1 MNGEP
6 RSSSGQRPDLS
17 AATVTPRQ
25 AQLLT
30 LLAAGYSNKEI
41 AAELGITYGT
51 VKQHL
56 FALFKRLGVANR
68 TKAVLAATQLAKTG
82 SAARKVSPTD
92 ARLSEALDLPKYGW
106 RMISVVAVYFSDG
119 PASQPELI
127 IERARYLELMRK
139 ELEHCTRALDGRF
152 ASMPYG
158 GLLAWFGHPKAH
170 ADDADRAARVAML
183 AYAAAK
189 SFPAQTGAASAV
201 SPSLGSVGIAVAS
214 QAEIVAHDAAEL
226 LGAEV
231 FRRAAM
237 IARYASGLGVPLAD
251 DVTRRLA
258 PLSATWLAISFR
270 DQDAADQAK
279 RFGTLFALATNK
291 EVPVEPRPY
300 WGGLSFLKDVLAAVK
315 DGVAQWISV
324 ECRPPV
330 MGIVLTDA
338 VGNAAAAEG
347 FNVIR
352 LRLPREGSRALETE
366 CLLAQVAYET
376 SEGLGSIAI
385 GSSGS
390 VSANVLVR
398 RLSDACVSAPLAILI
413 YGPKGI
419 DRFVSII
426 GSAGVETLLTKR
438 ALILGSNMAAAG
450 PSRTSLRLLGA
461 RPKVGSLSRVF
472 SLQQPDDPQMSDR
485 LRLDLQE
492 LLDSLS
498 ETARMLV
505 FGAAT
510 NTRRSFLSLAKIM
523 KLPDQKLKDVL
534 NELTAVGL
542 VVPSAAGG
550 FQFRDVNTARAI
562 ATLNVA
568 VGKTQAQAET

>member
-1 MNGEP
+1 MNGES
-6 RSSSGQRPDLS
+6 RSSRDKEFDLS

-30 LLAAGYSNKEI
+30 LLAAGFSNKEI
-41 AAELGITYGT
+41 AGELGITYGT

-56 FALFKRLGVANR
+56 FTLFKRLGVANR
-68 TKAVLAATQLAKTG
+68 GKAVLAAAELAKI
-82 SAARKVSPTD
+82 ASPPKKTSSTD
-92 ARLSEALDLPKYGW
+92 ARLAEALNLPKYGW

-139 ELEHCTRALDGRF
+139 ALEHCTRALDGRF

-183 AYAAAK
+183 AHAATQSFLNESGLTSSMPK
-189 SFPAQTGAASAV
+189 SIGR
-201 SPSLGSVGIAVAS
+201 VGIAVAS

-258 PLSATWLAISFR
+258 PLSAPWLAIGFR
-270 DQDAADQAK
+270 DQTAAEQAK
-279 RFGTLFALATNK
+279 RFGTLFALAAK
-291 EVPVEPRPY
+291 KGAAAQPKPD
-300 WGGLSFLKDVLAAVK
+300 WGGLSFLKDVLATVR
-315 DGVAQWISV
+315 DGVAQWVSV
-324 ECRPPV
+324 ECRPPI
-330 MGIVLTDA
+330 MGIILTDA
-338 VGNAAAAEG
+338 VGNIAMAEG

-352 LRLPREGSRALETE
+352 FRLPREGSRALETE
-366 CLLAQVAYET
+366 CLLAQIAYEA
-376 SEGLGSIAI
+376 SDEMGLIP
-385 GSSGS
+385 GSSSGA
-390 VSANVLVR
+390 VSATTLVR

-426 GSAGVETLLTKR
+426 GAAGIESLLTKR
-438 ALILGSNMAAAG
+438 VLILGSNMAAAG
-450 PSRTSLRLLGA
+450 PARTALRLLGP
-461 RPKVGSLSRVF
+461 RPKVGLLSRVF
-472 SLQQPDDPQMSDR
+472 ALQQPDDPEISDR

-498 ETARMLV
+498 EPARMLAV
-505 FGAAT
+505 GAAT
-510 NTRRSFLSLAKIM
+510 NIRRSLLSLAKSM
-523 KLPDQKLKDVL
+523 KLSDHKLKDVL
-534 NELTAVGL
+534 NELTASGL
-542 VVPSAAGG
+542 VVPTEKGG
-550 FQFRDVNTARAI
+550 FQFRDVMTARAI
-562 ATLNVA
+562 ATINVT
-568 VGKTQAQAET
+568 VGKARTQVEP

>member
-6 RSSSGQRPDLS
+6 TSSIGQKPDLS

-68 TKAVLAATQLAKTG
+68 TKAVLAATQLAKG
-82 SAARKVSPTD
+82 SPAKKISPTD
-92 ARLSEALDLPKYGW
+92 ARLSEVLDLPKYGW

-119 PASQPELI
+119 PVSQPELI

-183 AYAAAK
+183 AHVAAR
-189 SFPAQTGAASAV
+189 SFPVQTGAALSV

-270 DQDAADQAK
+270 DQDAAEQAK

-291 EVPVEPRPY
+291 EVSVQPRPY
-300 WGGLSFLKDVLAAVK
+300 WGGLSFLKDVLATVK

-366 CLLAQVAYET
+366 CLLAQVSYET
-376 SEGLGSIAI
+376 SGALGSITG

-390 VSANVLVR
+390 VSANLLVR
-398 RLSDACVSAPLAILI
+398 RLSEACVSAPLAILI

-419 DRFVSII
+419 DRFVNII
-426 GSAGVETLLTKR
+426 GSTGVETLLTKR
-438 ALILGSNMAAAG
+438 VLILASNMAAAG
-450 PSRTSLRLLGA
+450 PSRTSLRLLGP

-542 VVPSAAGG
+542 VVPSATGG

-568 VGKTQAQAET
+568 LAKTSAQAES

>member
-1 MNGEP
+1 VNDEP
-6 RSSSGQRPDLS
+6 RSSPGQKPDLS

-30 LLAAGYSNKEI
+30 LLASGYSNKEI

-68 TKAVLAATQLAKTG
+68 TKAVLAATQLAKG
-82 SAARKVSPTD
+82 SPVKKISPTD
-92 ARLSEALDLPKYGW
+92 ARLSEVLDLPKYGW

-119 PASQPELI
+119 LASQPELI

-183 AYAAAK
+183 AHAAAR
-189 SFPAQTGAASAV
+189 SFPAQTGAAPSV
-201 SPSLGSVGIAVAS
+201 SPSLGTVGIAVAS

-258 PLSATWLAISFR
+258 PLSATWLAISFK
-270 DQDAADQAK
+270 DQGAAEQAK
-279 RFGTLFALATNK
+279 RFGTLFALATDK
-291 EVPVEPRPY
+291 ELPVEPRPY
-300 WGGLSFLKDVLAAVK
+300 WGGLSFLKDVLATVK

-347 FNVIR
+347 FKVIR

-366 CLLAQVAYET
+366 CLLAQVAYE
-376 SEGLGSIAI
+376 SSGGLGSIAG

-390 VSANVLVR
+390 VSANLLVR
-398 RLSDACVSAPLAILI
+398 RLSEACDSAPLAILI

-419 DRFVSII
+419 DRFVNII
-426 GSAGVETLLTKR
+426 GASGVETLLTKR
-438 ALILGSNMAAAG
+438 ALILASNMAAAG
-450 PSRTSLRLLGA
+450 PSRTSLRLLGP

-542 VVPSAAGG
+542 VVPSATGG

-568 VGKTQAQAET
+568 VAKISAQAET